1 MKHGLGTYLLAD
13 TDISAAISGLYS
25 FPAPQDA
32 SAIAKPYLMISRV
45 DETIENLIGSSLDV
59 YDEPWQIDVIAKKDI
74 DAENVKELVITRLNG
89 ASRVVMG
96 DYFVYSCGL
105 NFVRDGSELED
116 NAGEKSLHRKI
127 MEFQIKRNREVQ

>member
-1 MKHGLGTYLLAD
+1 MKAGLRTYLLAD
-13 TDISAAISGLYS
+13 TDIDAAISGVYS

-32 SAIAKPYLMISRV
+32 SADTKPYLMLSRV
-45 DETIENLIGSSLDV
+45 DELIENLIGSSLDV
-59 YDEPWQIDVIAKKDI
+59 YDEPWQIDIISTTDKA
-74 DAENVKELVITRLNG
+74 AEAVKELIMTRLNG

-96 DYFVYSCGL
+96 NYFVYSCGL

-116 NAGEKSLHRKI
+116 NANEKSLHRKI